1 MTRQERIK
9 RYMEIL
15 GNNERGNST
24 RNWNILDR
32 LSDEELFDTA
42 KIAECMDII
51 DKCDM
56 RLENNPNK
64 YPEDIM
70 QYVRQRLGAD
80 QYDDSKDAEINGMSA
95 NEVFNHVCEWNG
107 LIGYADTIKRW
118 VEDIYKINLE

>member
-1 MTRQERIK
+1 MTRQERVK

-15 GNNERGNST
+15 KGRGNST

-56 RLENNPNK
+56 RLENNSNK

-95 NEVFNHVCEWNG
+95 NAVFDHVCEWNG
-107 LIGYADTIKRW
+107 LIGYADTIRRW
-118 VEDIYKINLE
+118 VEGIYKIDLD